1 MQWRDMAR
9 LTIEHAPSNHALTR
23 HCVRSHSCFASQELC
38 QSACERYFNP
48 GAGSPPSQ
56 PLPPSPPP
64 LSPPPPPLPPT
75 PLAPCYEHAVYTY
88 SESNPYGKDV
98 WHVPAQDPLGEDA
111 AFGTDNLGMLRG
123 ISEAACQAKLEGDYH
138 LASTEPVA
146 AIWGTDGS
154 HSTCR
159 FGRDL
164 SATPVLGACR
174 FFGPTFSI
182 NSTRRNP
189 CTVDGKTFV
198 REPVRMC
205 ATPPTPA
212 PTTPD
217 DLMANCVDVPWT
229 WPTWANTVTGEYM
242 QKGANGLFQLQSWSA
257 GCYHAHNGSAG
268 DLSTCLALCDY
279 TSGCCSGY
287 NSENHQTQATGTA
300 SHSYDSTC
308 QSNSC
313 GGGGWQVCPS
323 NTPPPHT
330 IRSQQTAFA
339 YTVVLQ
345 ARTSVNQH
353 ARDISVSPF
362 RPRRRRIRPRRRR
375 IGNYLA
381 MTSSYRRESAI
392 PHRRR
397 PAAST
402 WAPTPTARR

>member
-1 MQWRDMAR
+1 MQGHLWRYFRLLQHVQQYISPVCGNRYRKSLLRFNVQQQFVQWRDMAR

-88 SESNPYGKDV
+88 SESNPYGKGV

-174 FFGPTFSI
+174 FFGPTFSTDA
-182 NSTRRNP
+182 TRTNP
-189 CTVDGKTFV
+189 CTVNGKTFV
-198 REPVRMC
+198 REPARGC
-205 ATPPTPA
+205 PSPPPPPPPDAQIAACLDKAFPA
-212 PTTPD
+212 SELWKPAD
-217 DLMANCVDVPWT
+217 
-229 WPTWANTVTGEYM
+229 
-242 QKGANGLFQLQSWSA
+242 GAFQRDSWSV
-257 GCYHAHNGSAG
+257 GCHNAHHGSAG
-268 DLSTCLALCDY
+268 DINKCEALCS
-279 TSGCCSGY
+279 SGCTNGCCNGFDSA
-287 NSENHQTQATGTA
+287 NHPTPAYACYTA
-300 SHSYDSTC
+300 SPYKVDAATC
-308 QSNSC
+308 RGNSC
-313 GGGGWQVCPS
+313 GGGGWHV
-323 NTPPPHT
+323 
-330 IRSQQTAFA
+330 
-339 YTVVLQ
+339 
-345 ARTSVNQH
+345 
-353 ARDISVSPF
+353 
-362 RPRRRRIRPRRRR
+362 
-375 IGNYLA
+375 
-381 MTSSYRRESAI
+381 
-392 PHRRR
+392 
-397 PAAST
+397 
-402 WAPTPTARR
+402 

>member
-1 MQWRDMAR
+1 MPRKFVRWRGMAR

-23 HCVRSHSCFASQELC
+23 HCVRSHSCDASRDLC

-174 FFGPTFSI
+174 FFGPTFSTDA
-182 NSTRRNP
+182 TRTNP
-189 CTVDGKTFV
+189 CTVNGKTFV
-198 REPVRMC
+198 REPARGC
-205 ATPPTPA
+205 PSPPTP
-212 PTTPD
+212 D
-217 DLMANCVDVPWT
+217 ELMANCIGVPWT
-229 WPTWANTVTGEYM
+229 WGTWVNTDTGEYM
-242 QKGANGLFQLQSWSA
+242 RKGANGAFQEQSWSA

-268 DLSTCLALCDY
+268 DLSKCKAICGV
-279 TSGCCSGY
+279 TSGCCSMY
-287 NSENHQTQATGTA
+287 NSTSHQSAATGTA
-300 SHSYDSTC
+300 SHFYDSTC
-308 QSNSC
+308 SGNSC
-313 GGGGWQVCPS
+313 GGGSWQV
-323 NTPPPHT
+323 
-330 IRSQQTAFA
+330 
-339 YTVVLQ
+339 
-345 ARTSVNQH
+345 
-353 ARDISVSPF
+353 
-362 RPRRRRIRPRRRR
+362 
-375 IGNYLA
+375 
-381 MTSSYRRESAI
+381 
-392 PHRRR
+392 
-397 PAAST
+397 
-402 WAPTPTARR
+402 